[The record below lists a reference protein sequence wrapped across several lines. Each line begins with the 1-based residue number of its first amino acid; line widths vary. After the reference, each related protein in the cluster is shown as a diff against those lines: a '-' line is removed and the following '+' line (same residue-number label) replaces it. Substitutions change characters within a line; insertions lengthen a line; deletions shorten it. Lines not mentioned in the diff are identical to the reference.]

1 MQYIDC
7 RKHWIRWYKLYIF
20 HRKRRCIILFIGKT
34 TLFSKICRWKNI
46 LFDFPPKFVLLC
58 GSQRQTAYDDLHNEG
73 VVDRIIYDY
82 PSYDELLEILKPH
95 KKTGSILILDDG
107 LNAVA
112 EDVSKI
118 FFQLSHHTNT
128 TVIFVSQNL
137 FYGTREYRTISLN
150 THYLFFMR

>member
-1 MQYIDC
+1 M
-7 RKHWIRWYKLYIF
+7 
-20 HRKRRCIILFIGKT
+20 IIFIGKT

-58 GSQRQTAYDDLHNEG
+58 GSQRQIAYEDLHNEG

-82 PSYDELLEILKPH
+82 PPYDELLEILKPH

-118 FFQLSHHTNT
+118 FFQ
-128 TVIFVSQNL
+128 VIVFFQLFKYFLYKQNNYAFFSCHITL
-137 FYGTREYRTISLN
+137 IQLL
-150 THYLFFMR
+150 YLFLKIYFTEQRSTELFH